1 MMDNQLTTACKA
13 CVFENYIGKVAYP
26 SSDVEKTKEKF
37 SEISDKSGRK
47 PKEQSKTNLINVL
60 LTEQGERI
68 MQPNFGVGLKNFLFE
83 PKEHAIPKIRQ
94 RLEGQISRY
103 MPFVEINKI
112 RFNDNINPEFGDD
125 SLVLSILI
133 EFEVPSLNLST
144 TLSIQSEDIS

>member
-1 MMDNQLTTACKA
+1 MNG
-13 CVFENYIGKVAYP
+13 IGPKLP
-26 SSDVEKTKEKF
+26 LFSDDRFGSHALVTSF
-37 SEISDKSGRK
+37 SEEVKQNFK
-47 PKEQSKTNLINVL
+47 NLL
-60 LTEQGERI
+60 LTSPGERI
-68 MQPNFGVGLKNFLFE
+68 MNLDFGVGLKNFLFE